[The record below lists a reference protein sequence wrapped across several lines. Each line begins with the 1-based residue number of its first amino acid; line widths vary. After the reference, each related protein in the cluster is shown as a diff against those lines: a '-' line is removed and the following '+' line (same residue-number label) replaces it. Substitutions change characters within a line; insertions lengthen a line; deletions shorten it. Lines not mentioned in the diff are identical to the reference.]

1 MRNHNEIPSSITP
14 PIDFGNTDLLKIM
27 TDLCYEPVRSASPL
41 ELLSTEAVPSNCPCK
56 SVASSTSSGGKPYRS
71 EGLIGLKYKNMLV
84 NLSFF
89 SCSIMLVRRPLSQ
102 PQPLP
107 HECTSTASVECKT

>member
-41 ELLSTEAVPSNCPCK
+41 ELLSTEAVLRIAHANPCLARPHQAG
-56 SVASSTSSGGKPYRS
+56 SPIVAKD
-71 EGLIGLKYKNMLV
+71 
-84 NLSFF
+84 
-89 SCSIMLVRRPLSQ
+89 
-102 PQPLP
+102 
-107 HECTSTASVECKT
+107 